1 MKLIQLAGVVFL
13 LISTNIV
20 LAGTVIKIKDGNEL
34 TTVSTDGEFARMD
47 MPGDEYVI
55 VDYKKHT
62 IKVVDVKKQQVML
75 LNTDKLPAG
84 KAGPALRTSL
94 KKLGAGMNVAGYATQ
109 KYVYSAN
116 GKSCGVIYGST
127 EAYQKQGIKQ
137 LLQAMNDMM
146 EKQQAMLGGFA
157 SMIDDCTRADM
168 KLSEHVNTIGVPMR
182 TEKKGVVDSEI
193 KSITLGVN
201 LSADTFVIP
210 ASYKTVTMDDQLR
223 EAKQQMQ
230 QSQPQMQQMMQ
241 QMQQSGQM
249 PPEMMEQMRRAQ
261 EMMQQYQQQ

>member
-1 MKLIQLAGVVFL
+1 MKLIQLAGVISL

-34 TTVSTDGEFARMD
+34 TTVSTDGKFARMD
-47 MPGDEYVI
+47 MPDDEYVI

-75 LNTDKLPAG
+75 LNTDKIPAG
-84 KAGPALRTSL
+84 KSGPELRTSL
-94 KKLGAGMNVAGYATQ
+94 KKLGAGREVAGYATQ
-109 KYVYSAN
+109 KYAYSAN
-116 GKSCGVIYGST
+116 GKSCGIIYGST

-137 LLQAMNDMM
+137 LLQAMNNMM

-157 SMIDDCTRADM
+157 GMIDDCTRADM

-182 TEKKGVVDSEI
+182 TEKNGVVDSEI

-201 LSADTFVIP
+201 LSTDTFVIP
-210 ASYKTVTMDDQLR
+210 ASYKTVTMDEQLR

-230 QSQPQMQQMMQ
+230 QYQPQMQQMMQ
-241 QMQQSGQM
+241 SGQTQS
-249 PPEMMEQMRRAQ
+249 EMMEQMRRVQ